1 MHCAYERDDTNISQL
16 NVKYSSINVEG
27 RLNTVTHHVDELP
40 ENCSVRDLELRMYD
54 LLGVSPRQPMELRY
68 FGKSLDSKKLL
79 KDYAIRDPFMPMG
92 HRDKDGVGYDA
103 ESHLRS
109 YTEGLKAG
117 VLGLSGG
124 DGALAEITVVVK
136 PKLLKG
142 QPVPGGDVPFKRV
155 RLASNK
161 LQQPL
166 SLEGVSGE
174 TTVLEL
180 KQMVTALL
188 KTKETRVF
196 LAHAAVPADERI
208 DTETCKSIDLFMG
221 DHLALEQESFGGKK
235 GTNKVK
241 RMRDG
246 ERAAPCRC
254 EPPHPRHACATGPR
268 APCRLKNASEPL
280 RLCVTAGV
288 VGLMNETDATLLE
301 LTPEDQTMFFEGL
314 VMSDAT
320 TLASYELVRAT
331 SFSPPSDPTPVP
343 LVAVTDVERRAPWL
357 AGAQRAALRRFPVA
371 VARPRGGA
379 GCRGGEE
386 RSEGR

>member
-1 MHCAYERDDTNISQL
+1 MIRSFYGYKRARLGPHEPLRPAEALETPRAAMHCAYERDDTDISQL

-27 RLNTVTHHVDELP
+27 RLNTVTHHVEDLP

-79 KDYAIRDPFMPMG
+79 KDYAIRDPFMPMD
-92 HRDKDGVGYDA
+92 HREKDGRGYDA

-109 YTEGLKAG
+109 YTQGLKAG
-117 VLGLSGG
+117 VLGSSGG
-124 DGALAEITVVVK
+124 DGGLAEITVIVK

-142 QPVPGGDVPFKRV
+142 RPVPGGDVPFKRV

-166 SLEGVSGE
+166 TLDGVSGE

-196 LAHAAVPADERI
+196 LAHAAAPADERI
-208 DTETCKSIDLFMG
+208 DTETCKSIDLLMG

-254 EPPHPRHACATGPR
+254 EPPHPRHACATAPHVQRRLQRARRQTRAPPACLR
-268 APCRLKNASEPL
+268 APCAP
-280 RLCVTAGV
+280 A
-288 VGLMNETDATLLE
+288 
-301 LTPEDQTMFFEGL
+301 
-314 VMSDAT
+314 
-320 TLASYELVRAT
+320 
-331 SFSPPSDPTPVP
+331 
-343 LVAVTDVERRAPWL
+343 RRQA
-357 AGAQRAALRRFPVA
+357 
-371 VARPRGGA
+371 
-379 GCRGGEE
+379 
-386 RSEGR
+386 

>member
-1 MHCAYERDDTNISQL
+1 MHCAYERDDTDISQL

-27 RLNTVTHHVDELP
+27 RLNTVTHHVEDLP

-79 KDYAIRDPFMPMG
+79 KDYAIRDPFMPMD
-92 HRDKDGVGYDA
+92 HREKDGRGYDA
-103 ESHLRS
+103 ESHLLS
-109 YTEGLKAG
+109 YTQGLKAG
-117 VLGLSGG
+117 VLGSSGG
-124 DGALAEITVVVK
+124 DGGLAEITVIVK

-142 QPVPGGDVPFKRV
+142 RPVPGGDVPFKRV

-166 SLEGVSGE
+166 TLDGVSGE

-196 LAHAAVPADERI
+196 LAHAAAPADERI
-208 DTETCKSIDLFMG
+208 DTETCKSIDLLMG
-221 DHLALEQESFGGKK
+221 DHIALEQESFGGKK

-246 ERAAPCRC
+246 
-254 EPPHPRHACATGPR
+254 
-268 APCRLKNASEPL
+268 
-280 RLCVTAGV
+280 V

-301 LTPEDQTMFFEGL
+301 LTPEEQTLFFEGL
-314 VMSDAT
+314 VMSDTT
-320 TLASYELVRAT
+320 TLASYELVHN
-331 SFSPPSDPTPVP
+331 
-343 LVAVTDVERRAPWL
+343 ERLFVDFRWPWQGPEEEPAA
-357 AGAQRAALRRFPVA
+357 AGAKKEAK
-371 VARPRGGA
+371 GGKKKK
-379 GCRGGEE
+379 
-386 RSEGR
+386 